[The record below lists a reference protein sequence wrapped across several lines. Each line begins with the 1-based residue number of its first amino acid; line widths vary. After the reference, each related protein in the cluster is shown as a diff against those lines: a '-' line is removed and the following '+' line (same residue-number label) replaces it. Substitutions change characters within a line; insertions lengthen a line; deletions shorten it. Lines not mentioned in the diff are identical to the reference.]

1 MELISQKTID
11 ALNLRIQQEQM
22 ASKLYEQMY
31 LWLENKSLIN
41 SAEFMKKNY
50 LSELEHAGW
59 AKEYLL
65 SFDIMPELATIEE
78 PVNDFASLQD
88 IFNKVYEQEVL
99 TTKQCI
105 ELAKHAMEEPDYN
118 LLTLAQKFNA
128 EQVHEMNEINNILDV
143 LKLSSDLLIVDHY
156 IGDMLNKGN

>member
-1 MELISQKTID
+1 
-11 ALNLRIQQEQM
+11 
-22 ASKLYEQMY
+22 
-31 LWLENKSLIN
+31 
-41 SAEFMKKNY
+41 MKKNY

-99 TTKQCI
+99 TTKQCL

-118 LLTLAQKFNA
+118 LFTLAQKFNA

>member
-11 ALNLRIQQEQM
+11 ILNLRIQQEQM

-41 SAEFMKKNY
+41 SAEFMQKNY

-78 PVNDFASLQD
+78 PANDFASLQD

-99 TTKQCI
+99 TTKQCL
-105 ELAKHAMEEPDYN
+105 ELAKHSMDEPDYN

-128 EQVHEMNEINNILDV
+128 EQVHEMREINDILSV

-156 IGDMLNKGN
+156 IGDVLNKGN

>member
-11 ALNLRIQQEQM
+11 ILNLRIQQEQM
-22 ASKLYEQMY
+22 ASKLYEQIY

-78 PVNDFASLQD
+78 PVNNFASLQD

-99 TTKQCI
+99 TTKQCL
-105 ELAKHAMEEPDYN
+105 ELAKHAMDQPDYN

-128 EQVHEMNEINNILDV
+128 EQIHEMREINDILSV
-143 LKLSSDLLIVDHY
+143 LKHSSDLLIIDHY
-156 IGDMLNKGN
+156 IGDMLNKQN

>member
-22 ASKLYEQMY
+22 ASKLYEQIY

-50 LSELEHAGW
+50 LSELAHAGW

-65 SFDIMPELATIEE
+65 SVDIMPELATIEE

-88 IFNKVYEQEVL
+88 VFKKVYEQEVL
-99 TTKQCI
+99 TTKQCL

-128 EQVHEMNEINNILDV
+128 EQVHEINEINNILDV
-143 LKLSSDLLIVDHY
+143 LKLSTDLLIVDHY
-156 IGDMLNKGN
+156 IGDMLKRGN

>member
-11 ALNLRIQQEQM
+11 ILNLRIQQEQT

-31 LWLENKSLIN
+31 LWLTDKSLIN
-41 SAEFMKKNY
+41 SAEFMKKTY

-99 TTKQCI
+99 TTKQCL
-105 ELAKHAMEEPDYN
+105 ELAKHAMNEPDYN

-128 EQVHEMNEINNILDV
+128 EQVHEINESLHILQLFKTTNDN
-143 LKLSSDLLIVDHY
+143 LIFDEYLGKHF
-156 IGDMLNKGN
+156 L

>member
-41 SAEFMKKNY
+41 SAEFMKKHY
-50 LSELEHAGW
+50 LSELAHAGW

-99 TTKQCI
+99 TTKQCL

-128 EQVHEMNEINNILDV
+128 EQVHEMREINDILTV
-143 LKLSSDLLIVDHY
+143 LKHSSDLLIVDHY
-156 IGDMLNKGN
+156 IGDMLKKGN

>member
-11 ALNLRIQQEQM
+11 ILNLRIQQEQM

-50 LSELEHAGW
+50 LSELAHAGW

-99 TTKQCI
+99 TTKQCL
-105 ELAKHAMEEPDYN
+105 ELAKHAMQEPDYN

-128 EQVHEMNEINNILDV
+128 EQVEEMNEINNILDV
-143 LKLSSDLLIVDHY
+143 LKLSSDLLIIDHY
-156 IGDMLNKGN
+156 IGDMLNK